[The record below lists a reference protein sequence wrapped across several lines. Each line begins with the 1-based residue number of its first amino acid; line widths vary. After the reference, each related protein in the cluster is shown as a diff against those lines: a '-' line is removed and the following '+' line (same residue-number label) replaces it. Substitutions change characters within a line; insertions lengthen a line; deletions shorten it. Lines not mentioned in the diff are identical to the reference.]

1 MTIELQNPE
10 KAPTDLPSLQ
20 LQQMM
25 MMMRPKPEKKSE
37 GVLHAVY
44 QDYTPLKL
52 TWNRK
57 MMVLS
62 RNLLFQGF
70 IFRFHVSFLGCI

>member
-25 MMMRPKPEKKSE
+25 MMMRPEKNLKEFFMQYIRITPPKTNMEPENDGS
-37 GVLHAVY
+37 
-44 QDYTPLKL
+44 
-52 TWNRK
+52 
-57 MMVLS
+57 
-62 RNLLFQGF
+62 
-70 IFRFHVSFLGCI
+70 